1 MKSFFRKH
9 KILVIALCSVLCLG
23 ILSGLVIGGVIRF
36 STRGTSF
43 ETVAD
48 AVEKQNAEHLSAAN
62 EDGKSVPG
70 MMPTPT
76 PVPQDAKLSAEEV
89 KRLSEEVQR
98 RRRPVIP
105 VRSDVC
111 VADNS
116 MLWKETDPD
125 AVEKEA
131 AQMVAEN
138 LTQILFGKTYVELTG
153 SEAATANVRLFTDPA
168 GDRDAFLRITDPQGV
183 YILSIR
189 AGDQSLICADLLTY
203 PEAPS
208 TDREKECIAIA
219 EKLGYH
225 AVHYRHD
232 TNGQH
237 EIVYEFKTDTDV
249 CLTFSYVY
257 DKLWQVAVHPSQQA
271 MEECEYFLADIQ
283 LDYSKPAYPKDF
295 VEAEPPKLGYDKMV
309 SEEKIFASLTRL
321 YRNLSGRDLDT
332 SKLKATFLRDN
343 SGGREDCWQITG
355 EGFDIVIS
363 AYSRDVIS
371 FTGAIPCENLLSIPY
386 EKMGEE
392 EYEAETKKIADYLIT
407 SLGAY
412 DDGFHGKNVK
422 EISVNAVYDFH
433 FCTMDIVTEEG
444 TWYECYFDDGV
455 LREIWHFAD
464 EKLYMDAPH
473 GWVADAV
480 YIHSVTGKPFIPEY
494 RDWDGNLHVMQRPEA

>member
-1 MKSFFRKH
+1 MKTFFRKH

-48 AVEKQNAEHLSAAN
+48 AVEKQNAELLSAAN
-62 EDGKSVPG
+62 EDGKPVSG
-70 MMPTPT
+70 KMPTPT
-76 PVPQDAKLSAEEV
+76 PEANDAKLSAEEV

-105 VRSDVC
+105 VRSDVW

-131 AQMVAEN
+131 AQMAAEN

-283 LDYSKPAYPKDF
+283 LDYSKPAYPKNF
-295 VEAEPPKLGYDKMV
+295 VEAKAPDLDGSKMV
-309 SEEKIFASLTRL
+309 DAMTVETKLAKLVWE
-321 YRNLSGRDLDT
+321 LSGEQLNSSNIKWTFYRDE
-332 SKLKATFLRDN
+332 
-343 SGGREDCWQITG
+343 SGAREDCWELTG
-355 EGFDIVIS
+355 DGFEIVVS

-371 FTGAIPCENLLSIPY
+371 FTGTIPCKNLLSIPY

-392 EYEAETKKIADYLIT
+392 EYEAETKKIADYFIT
-407 SLGAY
+407 SLGDY
-412 DDGFHGKNVK
+412 DNSFHGKNVT
-422 EISVNAVYDFH
+422 EISVNAVYDYH
-433 FCTMDIVTEEG
+433 CCTMDIVLEDG
-444 TWYECYFDDGV
+444 TWYECYFYDGV
-455 LREIWHFAD
+455 LKEIWHFAD
-464 EKLYMDAPH
+464 ERLFMDSPA

-480 YIHSVTGKPFIPEY
+480 YIHSVTGKPYIPEY
-494 RDWDGNLHVMQRPEA
+494 RDWDGNLHVTQRPEA